1 MRAEISLPEWNP
13 LKVSEFLK
21 FFEAHHFIVLAWRGD
36 RVMVCFQQ
44 VTSDKVARAGAH
56 LTNMAKEDAQRLQDA
71 ILADSSLS
79 PGEWMRVA
87 SEVLEKGRHHYYEPG
102 EDPGHG

>member
-1 MRAEISLPEWNP
+1 MRTEINLPDWNP

-21 FFEAHHFIVLAWRGD
+21 FFEAGHFITIAWRGD
-36 RVMVCFQQ
+36 RVLVCFQQ

-56 LTNMAKEDAQRLQDA
+56 LTSMAKEDAVRLQSA
-71 ILADSSLS
+71 ILQDSTLA

-87 SEVLEKGRHHYYEPG
+87 SEVLERGRHNYYKT
-102 EDPGHG
+102 EDSP